1 MLKVKHAFVG
11 GILVALT
18 AGVAALAIISMA
30 ATQTLAQSPSQNGD
44 NTAGNADDQNMP
56 MMQNNDDMMMTSTP
70 SSAMMDGMSMLA
82 TNSMSMVDGVR
93 ITGLN
98 IVDND
103 EISVNLNYTG
113 TGNAPRVTLVAMTAS
128 TTGMMNMMMSQH
140 HGQMMN
146 MNNNMDMMAMN
157 TGQGNS
163 SNNMQSS
170 MMSMHNGVQSG
181 SNVLDSG
188 WESPSTLTLKL
199 EGNSAVSEDEI
210 GHIMVMIFPFAE

>member
-1 MLKVKHAFVG
+1 MSQVKHVLAA

-18 AGVAALAIISMA
+18 AGVAALAILSSVA
-30 ATQTLAQSPSQNGD
+30 QTLAQSSGQNGD
-44 NTAGNADDQNMP
+44 NATGNADQSMP
-56 MMQNNDDMMMTSTP
+56 MMQNNDDMMPNTSSLT
-70 SSAMMDGMSMLA
+70 MMGGMSMFA
-82 TNSMSMVDGVR
+82 TNSLSMVDGVR
-93 ITGLN
+93 ITGMN
-98 IVDND
+98 IEDND
-103 EISVNLNYTG
+103 EISVNLKYTG

-128 TTGMMNMMMSQH
+128 TTGTMNMMMTQH

-163 SNNMQSS
+163 SMQSS
-170 MMSMHNGVQSG
+170 MMSMHDGVQSG

-188 WESPSTLTLKL
+188 WESPSTVTIKL
-199 EGNSAVSEDEI
+199 EGSSAVSEDEI

>member
-1 MLKVKHAFVG
+1 MLKIKHAFVG
-11 GILVALT
+11 GVLVALT
-18 AGVAALAIISMA
+18 ASVAALAIISMA
-30 ATQTLAQSPSQNGD
+30 ATQTLAQSPGQNGD
-44 NTAGNADDQNMP
+44 NTAGTADQNMP
-56 MMQNNDDMMMTSTP
+56 MMQNNDDMMTNTT
-70 SSAMMDGMSMLA
+70 SSAMMDGMSTLA

-93 ITGLN
+93 ITGLS

-128 TTGMMNMMMSQH
+128 TTGMMNMMMAQH

-157 TGQGNS
+157 AGQGNS
-163 SNNMQSS
+163 SMQSS

-188 WESPSTLTLKL
+188 WESPSTVTIKL
-199 EGNSAVSEDEI
+199 EGRSAVSEDEI